1 MLRIFKLIPIITIT
15 FNLLSCQEIEK
26 ITLFKG
32 DISFKYNERDIYAAY
47 RLTEDSLSFFIDH
60 DFSFPLFV
68 YVPGCGSCE
77 FSSLLVSDYIRET
90 EAIFPYAIYGDFT
103 DCGLEGV
110 VNNSIVFFNQG
121 NIVEI
126 YDITDE
132 NTDSFKQKMDRYVT
146 ISEKKI
152 INNISFDNYPTSF
165 FPTYSL
171 SLKPDLI
178 EDTLYISNDIYLSTE
193 LLTSIENEYVV
204 ASIYIYDKE
213 EIDNN
218 FYEELKI
225 NEENLPSLML
235 YTNQIIDLTYLL

>member
-132 NTDSFKQKMDRYVT
+132 NTDSFKQKIADITDKLTAMLGEAKAA
-146 ISEKKI
+146 IEKKI
-152 INNISFDNYPTSF
+152 SDK
-165 FPTYSL
+165 
-171 SLKPDLI
+171 LKDMKKKLFGLFGLAQA
-178 EDTLYISNDIYLSTE
+178 D
-193 LLTSIENEYVV
+193 
-204 ASIYIYDKE
+204 
-213 EIDNN
+213 
-218 FYEELKI
+218 
-225 NEENLPSLML
+225 NEEDEEVKRIEEQKLIHEENTTKETLFQNKKIPEQTVTKQESE
-235 YTNQIIDLTYLL
+235 D

>member
-1 MLRIFKLIPIITIT
+1 MLRFFKFIPIITVS
-15 FNLLSCQEIEK
+15 FNLLSCQEMEK

-47 RLTEDSLSFFIDH
+47 RLTEDSLSLFIDH

-77 FSSLLVSDYIRET
+77 FSSLLVSDYIRKT
-90 EAIFPYAIYGDFT
+90 EAIFPYAIYGDFN

-110 VNNSIVFFNQG
+110 ENNSIVFFNRG

-132 NTDSFKQKMDRYVT
+132 NTDSFNKKMDHYVT
-146 ISEKKI
+146 ISEKRI
-152 INNISFDNYPTSF
+152 INNIAFGNYPTSF

-178 EDTLYISNDIYLSTE
+178 KDTLYISNNIYLSNE
-193 LLTSIENEYVV
+193 LLTSIENEYAVV
-204 ASIYIYDKE
+204 SIYIYDKE

-225 NEENLPSLML
+225 SEENLPSLML
-235 YTNQIIDLTYLL
+235 YTDKIIDLTYLL